1 MDRYGQG
8 ALAFLEAVLRAGDV
22 RASRL
27 KTNDP
32 ALESEGVA

>member
-1 MDRYGQG
+1 
-8 ALAFLEAVLRAGDV
+8 LAFLEAILRAADV

-32 ALESEGVA
+32 ALAGKANI

>member
-1 MDRYGQG
+1 
-8 ALAFLEAVLRAGDV
+8 LAYLESLLRAADV

-32 ALESEGVA
+32 ALISESTS